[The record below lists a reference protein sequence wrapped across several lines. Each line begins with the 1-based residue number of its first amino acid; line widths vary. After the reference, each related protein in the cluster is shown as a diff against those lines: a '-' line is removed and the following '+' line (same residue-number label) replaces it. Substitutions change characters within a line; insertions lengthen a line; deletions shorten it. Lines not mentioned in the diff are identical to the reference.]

1 MRKIILFAP
10 LVFLAACSTAQ
21 IQNAQTDISAG
32 ITAACAD
39 VNSAQMQAATLAPSS
54 AKVASLSAYATAA
67 CGTATVAAALVQNSS
82 TLEWL
87 GSLQG
92 QLKAVSTAAPVTVI
106 TPITG

>member
-39 VNSAQMQAATLAPSS
+39 VNMAQKQASTLAP
-54 AKVASLSAYATAA
+54 ANAQVASLSAYATAA
-67 CGTATVAAALVQNSS
+67 CSTGTAVAALVQNSA

-87 GSLQG
+87 GTLQG
-92 QLKAVSTAAPVTVI
+92 RS
-106 TPITG
+106 